1 MMSTPGLDVDA
12 ALAELQHL
20 ISSVASSHGDDIDPV
35 LITQRLRSLENE
47 LRRSDSSARASSMAS
62 QSPSPRRQSS
72 LTQIPPSLQV
82 QLITKPSSPFESSP
96 FEEASSFSSSS
107 AAHTK
112 ASLAVLTPEP
122 SLHAIRRSVSVGK
135 DVYRPPINVNS
146 GVGGSSIRPPHEEEK
161 WTLSRDGSSDAS
173 RSSGGMKRLQQGS
186 TPTALNQSSASHRM
200 DVSFA
205 QQFAGDDPQRLRFVI
220 DAVSNQLQK
229 ERRWRRQLQDCVIPT
244 LMQRVEALEEERQR
258 LRQDAAASHHEVTAL
273 RLQHAVGGR
282 LELKRRVDLC
292 LESVGEL
299 LDRLGAR

>member
-1 MMSTPGLDVDA
+1 MSTPGLDVDA

-82 QLITKPSSPFESSP
+82 QLITKPSSPV
-96 FEEASSFSSSS
+96 EEASSFSSSS

-135 DVYRPPINVNS
+135 DVYRPPFNVNT
-146 GVGGSSIRPPHEEEK
+146 GMGASSIRPSHEDEK
-161 WTLSRDGSSDAS
+161 WTLLRDGSSDAS

-205 QQFAGDDPQRLRFVI
+205 QQYAGDDPQRLRFVI